1 MPDLNILTAKFTDA
15 FKINKPSDKD
25 YKLWKESFKDSFKE
39 NKQVL
44 RIVMKASHS
53 AFINRNNRF
62 YIPSRMRDNVDT
74 FINGNKPAKVL
85 LNHDSDIPPV
95 GIIRE
100 AKYIDT
106 IPEDIKD
113 NKDVLTL
120 LDSKAS
126 VENQLD
132 AFKSLVKSGIVS
144 RDGWEGLGYIEL
156 TADIMDEKT
165 IEMILDGR
173 YDAVSTS
180 FDSPGNAYCFI
191 CYTNWATA
199 DKFPACKHEPGK
211 IYEDDNEDEWPM
223 MLIPT
228 LHMNKEVSFV
238 LKDADPLTSVSI
250 SDNKKDGLSTDIKYD
265 DSWNKNLQT
274 FNSKYEFKDKVEED
288 NNMSD
293 KNKKKITELSD
304 EAKAV
309 LEIIKEAN
317 PDMEEAK
324 LNDFADKISKMK
336 INDKY
341 PNQDEAEIDEKSA
354 VLNAFDFLTNTED
367 VNADSIYSEL
377 EKEFEDMI
385 KDGSFTEEQINDAK
399 LSTEARKKLSASTF
413 CGPNKSFPVPDCA
426 HVTAAKRLLGRYKGP
441 GNKTEILACVNRKA
455 TALGCNSNKNESKD
469 TDTVEVKFEMPS
481 CECLAVASDEEA
493 RALFAKAEAELI
505 SRKLTVQ
512 RECSTCAD
520 SLQEAQTA
528 KDSLKAVE
536 DKIKEYENI
545 IKVLRDELRFQAVD
559 YATQVD
565 TCIELEAKVKEAK
578 AEKLAIVGTLSG
590 KYENLDSAKES
601 LSTENITAVEDS
613 IMTNFD
619 LVSAVTKL
627 HDGMDHKP
635 KNDGTVLDNI
645 AEANLESN
653 IIIDSLDSTGKAALE
668 TFKDFVKDDKIEEAK
683 AYFLRMQMCDVFPEE
698 FEFDKLLAEYSKI
711 ESAE

>member
-1 MPDLNILTAKFTDA
+1 MTDLNILTAKFIDA
-15 FKINKPSDKD
+15 FKIDKPSDKD
-25 YKLWKESFKDSFKE
+25 YKLWKESFKDSFNE

-62 YIPSRMRDNVDT
+62 YIPSRMRDGVDT

-106 IPEDIKD
+106 IPEDLIE
-113 NKDVLTL
+113 NKDVVTL
-120 LDSKAS
+120 LNSKARI
-126 VENQLD
+126 ENQLD
-132 AFKSLVKSGIVS
+132 AFKSLVKDGIVS
-144 RDGWEGLGYIEL
+144 RDGWEGLGYVEL
-156 TADIMDEKT
+156 TADIMDNKT

-173 YDAVSTS
+173 YDAVSTY

-191 CYTNWATA
+191 CYTNWAAA
-199 DKFPACKHEPGK
+199 DKFPACEHKPGK
-211 IYEDDNEDEWPM
+211 VYEDENEDEWPM

-250 SDNKKDGLSTDIKYD
+250 SDNKKDGLNTHIQYD

-274 FNSKYEFKDKVEED
+274 FNSKYEFKDKFEED

-293 KNKKKITELSD
+293 KKTKKITELSD

-309 LEIIKEAN
+309 LNIIKEVN

-324 LNDFADKISKMK
+324 LNEFADTISKMK
-336 INDKY
+336 IDEKY

-354 VLNAFDFLTNTED
+354 VINAFDFLTNTEE
-367 VNADSIYSEL
+367 VNADNVYAEM
-377 EKEFEDMI
+377 ENEFADMV
-385 KDGSFTEEQINDAK
+385 KDGSFTEEQIKDAK
-399 LSTEARKKLSASTF
+399 LSTEAREKLSASTF

-426 HVTAAKRLLGRYKGP
+426 HVTAAKRLLGHYKGP
-441 GNKTEILACVNRKA
+441 GDKTKILASVNRKA
-455 TALGCNSNKNESKD
+455 VALGCTSQAKD
-469 TDTVEVKFEMPS
+469 VTEETSEVKFEMPS

-505 SRKLTVQ
+505 SRNLTVQ
-512 RECSTCAD
+512 RECSVCAD

-528 KDSLKAVE
+528 KDSLKAIE

-545 IKVLRDELRFQAVD
+545 VKVLRGELRFQAVD

-565 TCIELEAKVKEAK
+565 TCIALEAKVKEAK

-601 LSTENITAVEDS
+601 LSTENITAIEDS

-619 LVSAVTKL
+619 LTSAVTKL
-627 HDGMDHKP
+627 HDGMDHLP
-635 KNDGTVLDNI
+635 KKDDTLLDNVG
-645 AEANLESN
+645 EANLESN
-653 IIIDSLDSTGKAALE
+653 IITDSLDSTGKAALE

-683 AYFLRMQMCDVFPEE
+683 AYFSRMRMYDVFPEQ
-698 FEFDKLLAEYSKI
+698 FEFDKLLAAYTKVDT
-711 ESAE
+711 AE